1 VRGVVLSVE
10 GAIGGRHE
18 ADQTSR
24 VPVRESLEALENA
37 LAYTPVFAG
46 IAKPP
51 QQMPARL
58 TGAG

>member
-1 VRGVVLSVE
+1 LKVE
-10 GAIGGRHE
+10 GAIGARLE
-18 ADQTSR
+18 ADRLPERPCRGQFE
-24 VPVRESLEALENA
+24 VLENA
-37 LAYTPVFAG
+37 LAHKPVFAG

>member
-1 VRGVVLSVE
+1 MSVE
-10 GAIGGRHE
+10 GAIGCRHE